1 MKHSLPGCSRYLPAV
16 VLLLLLIPC
25 ASAFTVS
32 PVTITPSGVLNPN
45 DPVEVSCT
53 VYAASGVAFP
63 SYDDLQFVTELD
75 DPVWYYTVVVNGVEN
90 VRPSERG
97 KILTISGFELNYL
110 NKDEVIV
117 KMVLKAHVPAT
128 AAPGANK
135 MMMKIQE
142 LDARSNVL
150 PYSVVQVDHL
160 IGLPTPTPTP
170 AYGSIA
176 VTSDPSG
183 AGVYLDN
190 AIKGITPVTLD
201 NVQNGQHTVLLRHE
215 GYQDFSSQVTVMGDL
230 QYISTVL
237 NRHAVTTVTTSSAG
251 STTTTAPGTTATA
264 TPWSPQPTAIPTT
277 GILSITTAPSGALV
291 YIDDQ
296 MKGITPA
303 VIPGLSPGSHKVLLI
318 LDGYEDFK
326 TTIEITPGTTSE
338 FVTGLSQRKTLPGF
352 SIVVALLAIGLTAG
366 LLHRRIRKE

>member
-1 MKHSLPGCSRYLPAV
+1 MKFPLPGCSRYLLAV
-16 VLLLLLIPC
+16 ILLLLLIPC

-63 SYDDLQFVTELD
+63 SYDDLQFVTELN

-117 KMVLKAHVPAT
+117 KMVLKARVPAT

-150 PYSVVQVDHL
+150 ANSVVQVDHL

-170 AYGSIA
+170 GYGSIA

-201 NVQNGQHTVLLRHE
+201 NIQNGQHTVLLRHE
-215 GYQDFSSQVTVMGDL
+215 GYQDFIREITVMGDL

-237 NRHAVTTVTTSSAG
+237 NRHAATPVTTSSPG
-251 STTTTAPGTTATA
+251 STTPPGTGTTATA
-264 TPWSPQPTAIPTT
+264 TTQSPQPTTIPTT

-303 VIPGLSPGSHKVLLI
+303 VIPGLSPGSHKVVLI
-318 LDGYEDFK
+318 LDGHEDFK
-326 TTIEITPGTTSE
+326 TTIDITPGTTSE
-338 FVTGLSQRKTLPGF
+338 FMTGLSQRKTLPGF
-352 SIVVALLAIGLTAG
+352 SVVVALLAIGLTAG